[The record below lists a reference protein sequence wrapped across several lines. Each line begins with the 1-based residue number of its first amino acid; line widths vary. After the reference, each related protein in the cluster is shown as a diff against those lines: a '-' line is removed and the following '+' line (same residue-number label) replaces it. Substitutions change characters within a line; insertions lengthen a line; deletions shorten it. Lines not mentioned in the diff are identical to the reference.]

1 MIQEVDATPE
11 APVSVSDCD
20 KIAAGEGD
28 IVRCLRIKVAT
39 RGKLVFKQTGFFYL

>member
-1 MIQEVDATPE
+1 MIQEVEAMPE

-28 IVRCLRIKVAT
+28 VARRLRIKVAT